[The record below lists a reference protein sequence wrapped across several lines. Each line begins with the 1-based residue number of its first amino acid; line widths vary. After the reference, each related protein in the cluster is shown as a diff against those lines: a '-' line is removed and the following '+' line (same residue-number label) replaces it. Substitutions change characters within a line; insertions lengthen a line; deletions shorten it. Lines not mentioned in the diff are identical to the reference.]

1 MTEQDLNL
9 LADKM
14 WERASKAR
22 SFTNKQVWFLAVA
35 VFIFASSLGMT
46 WNKILRLPEIT
57 NEQWENVYSY
67 SVLSQ
72 ADRERKYSEIINS
85 FTLINQKQDIFIA
98 SLSQSYNEV
107 KTDVKDIKESL
118 TQIEKHIK

>member
-107 KTDVKDIKESL
+107 KTLLRVL
-118 TQIEKHIK
+118 

>member
-85 FTLINQKQDIFIA
+85 STLINQKQDIFIA